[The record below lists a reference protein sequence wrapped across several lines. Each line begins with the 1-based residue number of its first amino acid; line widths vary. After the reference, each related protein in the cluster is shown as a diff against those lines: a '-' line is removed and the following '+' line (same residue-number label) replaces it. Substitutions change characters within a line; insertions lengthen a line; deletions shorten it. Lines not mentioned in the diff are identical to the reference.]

1 MSNHQPDRTLSV
13 LAFCGIIGPIFY
25 TIVLITLGL
34 LRPGYSHVTQS
45 MSELGEVG
53 GPNAIIMNTI
63 GFPLLGFLLIAFA
76 IGLHRGINKGEGSL
90 LGPSLIVLSG
100 GGLIGSGIFR
110 CDPGCIDVTLVS
122 KMHSIMATIAAF
134 AMIFAALAISY
145 KVKNDQLWQDFQL
158 YSLLTWIVTA
168 IIASA
173 YMVFEPWAGV
183 FQRLSMGVSLLWIE
197 IMAIRLLCLSLQS
210 N

>member
-1 MSNHQPDRTLSV
+1 MSEYHLDRTLSL

-25 TIVLITLGL
+25 TIVLIILGL

-53 GPNAIIMNTI
+53 GPNAIMMNTI

-76 IGLHRGINKGEGSL
+76 IGLHRGLSEGEGSM
-90 LGPSLIVLSG
+90 LGPGLIVLSG
-100 GGLIGSGIFR
+100 VGLIGSGIFP

-134 AMIFAALAISY
+134 AMIFAALAIFY
-145 KVKNDQLWQDFQL
+145 RVKNDLLWQNYQL
-158 YSLLTWIVTA
+158 YSLLTGIVTA

-173 YMVFEPWAGV
+173 YMVFEPWLGV

-197 IMAIRLLCLSLQS
+197 IMAIQLLRLSHQS
-210 N
+210 K